1 MRLRSRPAG
10 PGRVLRGISTIPR
23 HVCSPEAAISAS
35 RFSLS
40 ILPFLRPP
48 VFGSPLGLP
57 RAANFKPFPNL
68 KLCVHDMYSP
78 RYVLSWDDVNDLLGA
93 GAKSSLPNRTQN
105 QGSPLV

>member
-57 RAANFKPFPNL
+57 RAANFNAFSNL
-68 KLCVHDMYSP
+68 KSVHDMCSAEEA
-78 RYVLSWDDVNDLLGA
+78 VNH
-93 GAKSSLPNRTQN
+93 
-105 QGSPLV
+105 